1 MSHQNIF
8 HFLCLILLVAYCAFA
23 PSRYHTAMQEAHA
36 LPQEVKDFIDS
47 NPQGKA
53 FIEMKDTSIAA
64 LQSRVDF
71 LQAELEKISR
81 LFAAYLRGPR
91 KETHISG
98 SDQTWL
104 PFDSQEE
111 LDQARAIAEAE
122 AQKVIDDN
130 DAKKTAPP
138 KKPKS
143 QALPSHLPIVERI
156 YDVPESHRICPTHG
170 PMTCIGCDT
179 TETLAMEPAKLF
191 RFLNKFMKYVCSC
204 CSDCGVV
211 SPERPTG
218 IVEGNKFDPSIA
230 ATVIADK
237 YDYHLPVNRQVDSF
251 ASLGWAPSRSTLVNI
266 IRQSCFVFEP
276 LVSYMASLVKGD
288 DAFGLDETSCRML
301 MPQEDPQ
308 VIPGD
313 AKSKRLAEKIAEAR
327 RKGADS
333 ILGKMWAYGG
343 LRNAP
348 YNIFDFRISRHRD
361 GPQEFFVNSYGYIQ
375 GDCFSGNKCVVI
387 ESAGRLTF
395 SACWAHARRYAAEC
409 VDYKDDCK
417 TLLDMVQALYDI
429 EARASSYSDEERLAS
444 RQKESV
450 VVLGAIRK
458 WLDTKT
464 EPAVLPKSNFAEV
477 IGYINNNWAA
487 LMSYAQTGYVP
498 IDNNAI
504 ERLMKQVAIGR
515 KNWLFVGNV
524 EAGERAAQ
532 LMSLVSSAKRHD
544 LDVWFYLKDILERL
558 LAGETDYK
566 SMLPDVWKKA
576 HPEAVRA
583 HRVEERRDKAER
595 KQYDRAKRLIK
606 AKEKRALQAQTPS

>member
-1 MSHQNIF
+1 MSQKNIF
-8 HFLCLILLVAYCAFA
+8 QLFCLIVLVTTSAFA
-23 PSRYHTAMQEAHA
+23 PSRYSTAMQEAHA
-36 LPQEVKDFIDS
+36 IPQEVKDFIDS
-47 NPQGKA
+47 NPPVKTFVETQNTA
-53 FIEMKDTSIAA
+53 NLA

-98 SDQTWL
+98 SEQTWL

-111 LDQARAIAEAE
+111 LDQARALAEAE

-130 DAKKTAPP
+130 EAKKTAPP
-138 KKPKS
+138 KKPKN

-156 YDVPESHRICPTHG
+156 YDVPELQRICPTHG

-191 RFLNKFMKYVCSC
+191 RFLNKFMKYVCPC

-251 ASLGWAPSRSTLVNI
+251 SSLGWTPSRSTLVNI

-276 LVSYMASLVKGD
+276 VVNYMASLVKGD
-288 DAFGLDETSCRML
+288 DAVGLDETSCRML
-301 MPQEDPQ
+301 IPQEDPQ
-308 VIPGD
+308 VIRGD

-327 RKGADS
+327 RKGEDS

-343 LRNAP
+343 LHNAP

-361 GPQEFFVNSYGYIQ
+361 GPQEFFANSHGYVQ
-375 GDCFSGNKCVVI
+375 GDCFSGNKSVVI

-395 SACWAHARRYAAEC
+395 SACWAHARRYAVEC
-409 VDYKDDCK
+409 VDYKEDCE
-417 TLLDMVQALYDI
+417 TFLDMVQALYDI
-429 EARASSYSDEERLAS
+429 EALASSYSDEERLAL

-450 VVLGAIRK
+450 VVLGAIRQ

-464 EPAVLPKSNFAEV
+464 APAVLPKSDFAEV
-477 IGYINNNWAA
+477 VQYVNNSWKA
-487 LMSYAQTGYVP
+487 LVSYAQTGYVP
-498 IDNNAI
+498 IDNNAL
-504 ERLMKQVAIGR
+504 ERLMKQVALGR

-558 LAGETDYK
+558 LAGETDYRT
-566 SMLPDVWKKA
+566 MLPDVWKQS
-576 HPEAVRA
+576 HPEAVRE
-583 HRVEERRDKAER
+583 HRAEERRDKAER
-595 KQYDRAKRLIK
+595 KQYDRAKRLLDAK
-606 AKEKRALQAQTPS
+606 AKRAGQV

>member
-1 MSHQNIF
+1 MSPKNIF
-8 HFLCLILLVAYCAFA
+8 CFLCLIVLVRYCAFA
-23 PSRYHTAMQEAHA
+23 PTRYHTAMQEAHA
-36 LPQEVKDFIDS
+36 IPQEVKDFIDS

-53 FIEMKDTSIAA
+53 FIEMKDSSIAA

-81 LFAAYLRGPR
+81 LFAAHLRGPR

-98 SDQTWL
+98 SEQTWL

-111 LDQARAIAEAE
+111 LDQARSQAEADAE
-122 AQKVIDDN
+122 KVIADK
-130 DAKKTAPP
+130 APEKAPP
-138 KKPKS
+138 RKSKS
-143 QALPSHLPIVERI
+143 QALPSHLPTVDRV
-156 YDVPESHRICPTHG
+156 YDVPESQRLCLTHG

-191 RFLNKFMKYVCSC
+191 RFLNKFMKYACPC
-204 CSDCGVV
+204 CSEHGVA

-230 ATVIADK
+230 STAITDK

-251 ASLGWAPSRSTLVNI
+251 SSLGWTPSRSTLVNI
-266 IRQSCFVFEP
+266 IRQSCFVMEP
-276 LVSYMASLVKGD
+276 LVSYMTSLVQRD
-288 DAFGLDETSCRML
+288 DAIGLDETRCRML
-301 MPQEDPQ
+301 MPQEDPE
-308 VIPGD
+308 VKPGD
-313 AKSKRLAEKIAEAR
+313 AKGKRLAAKIAEAR
-327 RKGADS
+327 RKGEDS
-333 ILGKMWAYGG
+333 IQGKMWAYGG
-343 LRNAP
+343 LHNAP

-361 GPQEFFVNSYGYIQ
+361 GPQEFLANSKGYVQ
-375 GDCFSGNKCVVI
+375 GDCFSGNKSVVI

-395 SACWAHARRYAAEC
+395 SSCWAHVRRYAVEC
-409 VDYKDDCK
+409 VDYKEDCE
-417 TLLDMVQALYDI
+417 TLLDMIQAIYDI
-429 EARASSYSDEERLAS
+429 EARASNYSDEERHGL

-450 VVLGAIRK
+450 VVLSAIRR

-464 EPAVLPKSNFAEV
+464 APVVLPKSSFAEV
-477 IGYINNNWAA
+477 VRYINNSWAS
-487 LMSYAQTGYVP
+487 LVSYAETGYVP

-504 ERLMKQVAIGR
+504 ERLMKQVALGR

-524 EAGERAAQ
+524 EAGERAAK

-558 LAGETDYK
+558 LAGETDYRT
-566 SMLPDVWKKA
+566 MLPDVWKQS

-583 HRVEERRDKAER
+583 HRAEERRDKAER
-595 KQYDRAKRLIK
+595 KQYDRAKRLLDAK
-606 AKEKRALQAQTPS
+606 AKRASKA

>member
-1 MSHQNIF
+1 MSPQNIF
-8 HFLCLILLVAYCAFA
+8 NFLCSIVLVTTSAFA
-23 PSRYHTAMQEAHA
+23 QSRYSTSMQDAHA
-36 LPQEVKDFIDS
+36 IPQEVQDFIDT

-53 FIEMKDTSIAA
+53 FIELKDTSIAA
-64 LQSRVDF
+64 LQSRNDF

-98 SDQTWL
+98 SEQTWL

-111 LDQARAIAEAE
+111 LDQARAQAEAD

-130 DAKKTAPP
+130 EAKNAAPP
-138 KKPKS
+138 KKQPKS
-143 QALPSHLPIVERI
+143 QALPSHLPIVDRV
-156 YDVPESHRICPTHG
+156 YDVPESQRICPTHG

-191 RFLNKFMKYVCSC
+191 RYLNKFMKYVCPC
-204 CSDCGVV
+204 CSEYGVV

-230 ATVIADK
+230 ATSITDK

-251 ASLGWAPSRSTLVNI
+251 SSLGWTPSRSTLVNI
-266 IRQSCFVFEP
+266 IRQSCFVMEP
-276 LVSYMASLVKGD
+276 LVSYMASLVQGD
-288 DAFGLDETSCRML
+288 DAIGLDETSCRML

-308 VIPGD
+308 VKPGD
-313 AKSKRLAEKIAEAR
+313 AKDKRLAAKIAEAR
-327 RKGADS
+327 RKGEDS

-343 LRNAP
+343 LHNAP

-361 GPQEFFVNSYGYIQ
+361 GPQEFLANSQGHVQ
-375 GDCFSGNKCVVI
+375 GDCFSGNKSVVI
-387 ESAGRLTF
+387 ESEGRLTF
-395 SACWAHARRYAAEC
+395 SACWAHARRYAVEC
-409 VDYKDDCK
+409 VDYKEDCE
-417 TLLDMVQALYDI
+417 TLLNMVQALYDI
-429 EARASSYSDEERLAS
+429 EARASSYSDEERHAL
-444 RQKESV
+444 RQIESV
-450 VVLGAIRK
+450 VVLSSIRQ

-464 EPAVLPKSNFAEV
+464 EPSVLPKANFAEV
-477 IGYINNNWAA
+477 VRYINNSWAA
-487 LMSYAQTGYVP
+487 LVSYAETGYVP

-504 ERLMKQVAIGR
+504 ERLMKQVALGR

-524 EAGERAAQ
+524 EAGERAAK

-558 LAGETDYK
+558 LAGETDY
-566 SMLPDVWKKA
+566 STMLPDVWKQS
-576 HPEAVRA
+576 HPDAVRT
-583 HRVEERRDKAER
+583 HRAEERRDKAER
-595 KQYDRAKRLIK
+595 KQYDRAKRLLDAK
-606 AKEKRALQAQTPS
+606 AKRASKA

>member
-1 MSHQNIF
+1 MSPKNIF
-8 HFLCLILLVAYCAFA
+8 HFLCFIVLVTTSAFA
-23 PSRYHTAMQEAHA
+23 QSRYHTAMQDAHA
-36 LPQEVKDFIDS
+36 IPQEVKDFIDS
-47 NPQGKA
+47 NPLVSTFVETQN
-53 FIEMKDTSIAA
+53 TSIVA

-81 LFAAYLRGPR
+81 LFATYLRGPR

-98 SDQTWL
+98 SEQTWL

-111 LDQARAIAEAE
+111 LDQARAQAEAD

-130 DAKKTAPP
+130 EAKKAAPP
-138 KKPKS
+138 KKKPKT
-143 QALPSHLPIVERI
+143 QALPSHLPVVDRV
-156 YDVPESHRICPTHG
+156 YDVPESQRICPTHG

-179 TETLAMEPAKLF
+179 TETLAMEPVKLF
-191 RFLNKFMKYVCSC
+191 RYLNKFMKYACPC
-204 CSDCGVV
+204 CSEGGVI

-230 ATVIADK
+230 ATAITDK

-251 ASLGWAPSRSTLVNI
+251 SSLGWTPSRSTLINI
-266 IRQSCFVFEP
+266 IRQSCFVMEP
-276 LVSYMASLVKGD
+276 LVSYMASLVQRD
-288 DAFGLDETSCRML
+288 DAIGLDETSCRML

-308 VIPGD
+308 VKPGD
-313 AKSKRLAEKIAEAR
+313 AKGKRLADKIAEAR
-327 RKGADS
+327 RKGEDS
-333 ILGKMWAYGG
+333 ILGKMWAFGG
-343 LRNAP
+343 LHNAP

-361 GPQEFFVNSYGYIQ
+361 GPQEFLASSQGHVQ
-375 GDCFSGNKCVVI
+375 GDCFSGNKSVVI

-395 SACWAHARRYAAEC
+395 SACWAHARRYAVEC
-409 VDYKDDCK
+409 VDNKDDCE
-417 TLLDMVQALYDI
+417 TLLNMVQALYDI
-429 EARASSYSDEERLAS
+429 EARASSYSDEERHGL
-444 RQKESV
+444 RQTESV
-450 VVLGAIRK
+450 VVLRSIRQ

-477 IGYINNNWAA
+477 VRYINNSWAA
-487 LMSYAQTGYVP
+487 LVSYAETGYVP

-504 ERLMKQVAIGR
+504 ERLMKQVALGR

-524 EAGERAAQ
+524 EAGERAAK

-558 LAGETDYK
+558 LAGETDY
-566 SMLPDVWKKA
+566 STMLPDVWKQS
-576 HPEAVRA
+576 HPDAVRT

-595 KQYDRAKRLIK
+595 KQYDRAKRLLDAK
-606 AKEKRALQAQTPS
+606 AKRARQA